1 MGFVGEGCGRRE
13 GGGVNRQKSD
23 GRRGYSEKKGGSWEE
38 EGKRRETSKG
48 VIMLHISEIM
58 KFAF

>member
-1 MGFVGEGCGRRE
+1 MGFGGEGCGRRE
-13 GGGVNRQKSD
+13 EGGVNRQKSD
-23 GRRGYSEKKGGSWEE
+23 GRRGYGGKREGAGRKK
-38 EGKRRETSKG
+38 GKRRETSKG